1 MIPMSGSQRLFRL
14 NIWMTLCAFPV
25 LIALLALGTWQL
37 ERLSWK
43 ESLIAERRAKLAF
56 PPIDIAKIKTIH
68 WRKYEYRLVE
78 LSGRF
83 LHEKEMFL
91 QNSVRRG
98 MAGKQI
104 ITPFL
109 NDSGGH
115 ILVDRGWVPI
125 SSATSLVKFNRP
137 TGRVKLT
144 GVIREGIA
152 PSTWTPDNRPRIDLW
167 FYVDVG
173 QMSNKWD
180 ISNFYPFYVRT
191 QFDSGKTG
199 YPLGTDFQVKIPNNH
214 LQYAITWYGIAVA
227 LVIICMIYQVRSRE
241 VNN

>member
-1 MIPMSGSQRLFRL
+1 FG
-14 NIWMTLCAFPV
+14 
-25 LIALLALGTWQL
+25 
-37 ERLSWK
+37 
-43 ESLIAERRAKLAF
+43 
-56 PPIDIAKIKTIH
+56 KIKTIH
-68 WRKYEYRLVE
+68 WREYEYRLVE

-91 QNSVRRG
+91 QNSIRRG

-109 NDSGGH
+109 DDSGSH
-115 ILVDRGWVPI
+115 VLVDRGWVPI
-125 SSATSLVKFNRP
+125 GSSKSQLKFKRP

-144 GVIREGIA
+144 GIIREGIA
-152 PSTWTPDNRPRIDLW
+152 PSNWTPDNRPEIDLW

-180 ISNFYPFYVRT
+180 MGNFHPFYVRA
-191 QFDSGKTG
+191 QFDRRRTD
-199 YPLGTDFQVKIPNNH
+199 YPLGIDYQVKISNNH

-227 LVIICMIYQVRSRE
+227 LVIICILYQVRSRE
-241 VNN
+241 VKN